1 MLENCAKCSYEIY
14 VLCIHISYQRLVT
27 LDSKDF
33 STSQFQLLSCDRLC
47 YTWAT
52 FHSFLLISCFFIKMF
67 LFKGIKIIKFL
78 KKLLKLFFMSDLL
91 FTFLSSSKTLG
102 GLKAKR
108 LVRKFRLHYPI
119 ERKILSLNLRA

>member
-1 MLENCAKCSYEIY
+1 MLENCAKFSYEIY
-14 VLCIHISYQRLVT
+14 VLRIHISYQRLVT

-78 KKLLKLFFMSDLL
+78 KKIFFMSDLL

-102 GLKAKR
+102 GLIAKR

>member
-91 FTFLSSSKTLG
+91 FTFFCNLKTTE

-108 LVRKFRLHYPI
+108 FVQNFCLHYSI
-119 ERKILSLNLRA
+119 QRKMLSLNFRA